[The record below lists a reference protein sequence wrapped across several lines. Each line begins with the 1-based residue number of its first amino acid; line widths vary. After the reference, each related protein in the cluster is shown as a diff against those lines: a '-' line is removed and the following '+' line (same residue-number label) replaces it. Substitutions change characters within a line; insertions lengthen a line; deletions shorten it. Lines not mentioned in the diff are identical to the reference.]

1 VLEVRGL
8 SFELCLY
15 ERRKDNNM
23 AFMHFDESI
32 EMIQNLEINN
42 YKTKKLYLV
51 DTLGYVLAEDVVAD
65 HNSPEFPTSAMD
77 GYAII
82 HEDMTLGTLKVGSIN
97 PAGSALKEE
106 VIGGTCIKTF
116 TGSLMPHGA
125 DTLIPIENVEVDG
138 DEIIIKEEVPQ
149 GFSVREVG
157 ENYAKG
163 QMLIPKGTKIDFPQI
178 GVMASLN
185 IANVLVYEKPTVAII
200 STGSEL
206 LELGEEQT
214 NDSQIRS
221 SNNYI
226 LEAIVNKYD
235 GIPMQLGCIKDDK
248 ASITTAISDALEK
261 SDIVV
266 TTGGVSVGDFDFVKD
281 VIYELDCD
289 VVFKGVRV
297 KPGQHIMVARK
308 DDKFIIGLPGFAYSS
323 TVTALLYLVPL
334 IEKLQQGKSCLR
346 KVKAKLAEPFV
357 KRAKKAEFTACN
369 INLMQGEYYVD
380 FKDKKVGSSAILTNM
395 LGEVALLATS
405 EDDRSKDIGDE
416 VTVLLVG

>member
-1 VLEVRGL
+1 
-8 SFELCLY
+8 
-15 ERRKDNNM
+15 M
-23 AFMHFDESI
+23 IHFDESI
-32 EMIQNLEINN
+32 EMINNLEINS

-51 DTLGYVLAEDVVAD
+51 DALGYVLAEDVVAD
-65 HNSPEFPTSAMD
+65 HNSPEYPTSAMD

-97 PAGSALKEE
+97 PAGSALKKE

-125 DTLIPIENVEVDG
+125 DTLIPIENVEVSG

-163 QMLIPKGTKIDFPQI
+163 QLLIAKGTKIDFPQI

-185 IANVLVYEKPTVAII
+185 IANILVYEKPTVAIL

-206 LELGEEQT
+206 LELGQEQT

-226 LEAIVNKYD
+226 LEAMVQKYD

-248 ASITTAISDALEK
+248 ENITNEVRAALAK

-281 VIYELDCD
+281 VIVELGCD

-334 IEKLQQGKSCLR
+334 IEKLQYGKSSLR
-346 KVKAKLAEPFV
+346 KVRATLKEPFI

-369 INLMQGEYYVD
+369 ASLLHGEYYVD
-380 FKDKKVGSSAILTNM
+380 FKGKKVGSSAILTNM
-395 LGEVALLATS
+395 LGNVALLETS
-405 EDDRSKDIGDE
+405 EDDTSKAVGDE
-416 VTVLLVG
+416 VNILVFS

>member
-1 VLEVRGL
+1 
-8 SFELCLY
+8 
-15 ERRKDNNM
+15 M
-23 AFMHFDESI
+23 AFMHFDESMQMIDDLAI
-32 EMIQNLEINN
+32 EN
-42 YKTKKLYLV
+42 YKTKQLPLMESQ
-51 DTLGYVLAEDVVAD
+51 GYILAQDIVAD

-77 GYAII
+77 GYAVI
-82 HEDMTLGTLKVGSIN
+82 HKDLSLGRLHIGSIN
-97 PAGSALKEE
+97 PAGSDLKEE
-106 VIGGTCIKTF
+106 VVSGMCIKTF

-138 DEIIIKEEVPQ
+138 DEIIIKTEVPQ
-149 GFSVREVG
+149 GFSVREPG

-185 IANVLVYEKPTVAII
+185 IPQVTVYEKPTVAII

-214 NDSQIRS
+214 IDAQIRS

-226 LEAIVNKYD
+226 LEAIVKKYD
-235 GIPMQLGCIKDDK
+235 GVPLQLGCIKDDK
-248 ASITTAISDALEK
+248 ETITKNISDALNK
-261 SDIVV
+261 ADIVV

-281 VIYELDCD
+281 VIYELGCD

-308 DDKFIIGLPGFAYSS
+308 EDKFIIGLPGFAYSS

-334 IEKLQQGKSCLR
+334 IEKLQQGQSAMHR
-346 KVKAKLAEPFV
+346 VKATLKEPFI

-369 INLMQGEYYVD
+369 VSLEEGSYYVD
-380 FKDKKVGSSAILTNM
+380 FEGKKVGSSAILTNM
-395 LGEVALLATS
+395 LGNVALLVTS
-405 EDDRSKDIGDE
+405 EDDTSKEIGDE
-416 VTVLLVG
+416 VSVLLFG

>member
-1 VLEVRGL
+1 
-8 SFELCLY
+8 
-15 ERRKDNNM
+15 M
-23 AFMHFDESI
+23 IHFDESLKMI
-32 EMIQNLEINN
+32 ENLEINK

-51 DTLGYVLAEDVVAD
+51 DALGYVLAEDIVAD

-97 PAGSALKEE
+97 PAGSALQEE

-163 QMLIPKGTKIDFPQI
+163 QLLISKGTKIDFPQI

-185 IANVLVYEKPTVAII
+185 IANVLVYEKPTVAIL

-206 LELGEEQT
+206 LELGQEQT

-235 GIPMQLGCIKDDK
+235 GIPMQLGCIQDDK
-248 ASITTAISDALEK
+248 ATITKEISAALDK

-281 VIYELDCD
+281 VIYELDCE

-308 DDKFIIGLPGFAYSS
+308 EDKFIIGLPGFAYSS

-334 IEKLQQGKSCLR
+334 IEKLQQGTSSLR
-346 KVKAKLAEPFV
+346 RVKATLKEAFI

-369 INLMQGEYYVD
+369 ITLLQGEYYVD

-395 LGEVALLATS
+395 LGDVALLVTS
-405 EDDRSKDIGDE
+405 EDDNSKEIGDE
-416 VTVLLVG
+416 VSILLFG

>member
-1 VLEVRGL
+1 ML
-8 SFELCLY
+8 
-15 ERRKDNNM
+15 
-23 AFMHFDESI
+23 HFDESI
-32 EMIQNLEINN
+32 EMVKNLEITN
-42 YKTKKLYLV
+42 YKIKNLPLMEAQ
-51 DTLGYVLAEDVVAD
+51 GYVLAADIVAD

-82 HEDMTLGTLKVGSIN
+82 HEDMTLGTLRVGSIN

-149 GFSVREVG
+149 GFSIREPG
-157 ENYAKG
+157 ENYTKG
-163 QMLIPKGTKIDFPQI
+163 QLLIPKGTKIDFPQI

-185 IANVLVYEKPTVAII
+185 IADVLVYEKPTVAII

-206 LELGEEQT
+206 LELGQEQT
-214 NDSQIRS
+214 NDAQIRS

-226 LEAIVNKYD
+226 LEAIVKKYD
-235 GIPMQLGCIKDDK
+235 GITLQLGCIKDDK
-248 ASITTAISDALEK
+248 ATITKEISDALEK

-281 VIYELDCD
+281 VIYELGCD

-334 IEKLQQGKSCLR
+334 IEKLQHGKCNLR
-346 KVKAKLAEPFV
+346 QVKAKLGEPFV

-369 INLMQGEYYVD
+369 VSLLQGEYYVD
-380 FKDKKVGSSAILTNM
+380 FKGKKVGSSAILTNM
-395 LGEVALLATS
+395 LGDVALLVTS
-405 EDDRSKDIGDE
+405 EDDTSKEIGDE
-416 VTVLLVG
+416 VSVLLFD

>member
-1 VLEVRGL
+1 
-8 SFELCLY
+8 
-15 ERRKDNNM
+15 
-23 AFMHFDESI
+23 MHFDESI

-51 DTLGYVLAEDVVAD
+51 DTLGYVLAEDIVAD

-248 ASITTAISDALEK
+248 ATITTAISDALEK

-281 VIYELDCD
+281 VIYEIGCD

-334 IEKLQQGKSCLR
+334 IEKLQQGKSSLR
-346 KVKAKLAEPFV
+346 KIKAKLAEPFV

-369 INLMQGEYYVD
+369 ASLIQGEYYVD

-395 LGEVALLATS
+395 LGEVALLVTS
-405 EDDRSKDIGDE
+405 EDDTSKEIGDE
-416 VTVLLVG
+416 VTVLFFA

>member
-1 VLEVRGL
+1 
-8 SFELCLY
+8 
-15 ERRKDNNM
+15 M
-23 AFMHFDESI
+23 IHFDESI
-32 EMIQNLEINN
+32 EMIQSLEIDN

-51 DTLGYVLAEDVVAD
+51 DALGYILAEDVVAD

-77 GYAII
+77 GYALNY
-82 HEDMTLGTLKVGSIN
+82 DDLTMGRLKIASIN

-138 DEIIIKEEVPQ
+138 EEIVIKEEVPQ

-157 ENYAKG
+157 ENYSKG
-163 QMLIPKGTKIDFPQI
+163 QLLIAKGTKIDFPQI

-185 IANVLVYEKPTVAII
+185 IVSPLVYEKPTVAIL

-206 LELGEEQT
+206 LELGETQT
-214 NDSQIRS
+214 SDAQIRS

-226 LEAIVNKYD
+226 LEAIVKKYD
-235 GIPMQLGCIKDDK
+235 ALPMQLGCIKDDK
-248 ASITTAISDALEK
+248 SSITKAVSDALEK

-281 VIYELDCD
+281 VIAELGCD
-289 VVFKGVRV
+289 IVFKGVRV

-308 DDKFIIGLPGFAYSS
+308 DDKFIVGLPGFAYSS
-323 TVTALLYLVPL
+323 TVTMLLYVVPL
-334 IEKLQQGKSCLR
+334 IEKLQKGKCSLR
-346 KVKAKLAEPFV
+346 IIKAKLKEPFI

-369 INLMQGEYYVD
+369 ISLMQGEYYVD
-380 FKDKKVGSSAILTNM
+380 FRGKKIGSSAILTNM
-395 LGEVALLATS
+395 LGDVALLVTS
-405 EDDRSKDIGDE
+405 EDDSSKEVGDE
-416 VTVLLVG
+416 VTVLLFG

>member
-1 VLEVRGL
+1 
-8 SFELCLY
+8 
-15 ERRKDNNM
+15 M
-23 AFMHFDESI
+23 IHFDESI
-32 EMIQNLEINN
+32 EMIQNIEINN

-51 DTLGYVLAEDVVAD
+51 DALGYVLAEDVVAD

-97 PAGSALKEE
+97 PAGSALKDE

-163 QMLIPKGTKIDFPQI
+163 QLLIPKGMKIDFPQI

-185 IANVLVYEKPTVAII
+185 IANVLVYEKPTVAIL

-214 NDSQIRS
+214 NDAQIRS

-226 LEAIVNKYD
+226 LEAMVKKYD

-248 ASITTAISDALEK
+248 ASITKAISDALEK

-281 VIYELDCD
+281 VIRELGCD

-323 TVTALLYLVPL
+323 TVTALLYVVPL
-334 IEKLQQGKSCLR
+334 IEKLQQGTSSLR
-346 KVKAKLAEPFV
+346 KMKAILKEPFI
-357 KRAKKAEFTACN
+357 KRAKKAEFAACN
-369 INLMQGEYYVD
+369 VSLMQGEYYID
-380 FKDKKVGSSAILTNM
+380 FKEKKVGSSAILTNM
-395 LGEVALLATS
+395 LGNVALLVTS
-405 EDDRSKDIGDE
+405 EDDSSKEIGDE
-416 VTVLLVG
+416 VTVLLLG

>member
-1 VLEVRGL
+1 ML
-8 SFELCLY
+8 
-15 ERRKDNNM
+15 
-23 AFMHFDESI
+23 HFDESI
-32 EMIQNLEINN
+32 EIINNLKINN
-42 YKTKKLYLV
+42 YKTKELYLV
-51 DTLGYVLAEDVVAD
+51 DALGYVLAEDIIAD

-97 PAGSALKEE
+97 PAGSALKET

-163 QMLIPKGTKIDFPQI
+163 QLLIAKGTKIDFPQI

-185 IANVLVYEKPTVAII
+185 IANVTVYEKPTVAII

-206 LELGEEQT
+206 LSLGEEQT

-235 GIPMQLGCIKDDK
+235 GIPLQLGCIKDDK
-248 ASITTAISDALEK
+248 ATITKEISAALEK

-281 VIYELDCD
+281 VIVELDCE

-334 IEKLQQGKSCLR
+334 IEKLQQGKSTLQTL
-346 KVKAKLAEPFV
+346 KAKLKEPFI

-369 INLMQGEYYVD
+369 VSLLQGEYYVD
-380 FKDKKVGSSAILTNM
+380 FEGKKVGSSAILTNM
-395 LGEVALLATS
+395 LGSVALLVTS
-405 EDDRSKDIGDE
+405 EDDSSKKVGDE
-416 VTVLLVG
+416 VNVLLFG

>member
-1 VLEVRGL
+1 
-8 SFELCLY
+8 
-15 ERRKDNNM
+15 M

-32 EMIQNLEINN
+32 EMIENLEINN

-51 DTLGYVLAEDVVAD
+51 DALGYVLAEDIVAD

-97 PAGSALKEE
+97 PAGSALKDE

-116 TGSLMPHGA
+116 TGSLMPKGA
-125 DTLIPIENVEVDG
+125 DTLIPIENVETDG

-163 QMLIPKGTKIDFPQI
+163 QLLIAKGTKIDFPQI

-185 IANVLVYEKPTVAII
+185 IANVLVYEKPTVAIL

-214 NDSQIRS
+214 NDAQIRS

-226 LEAIVNKYD
+226 LEAIVTKYD

-248 ASITTAISDALEK
+248 ATITKEISAALDK

-281 VIYELDCD
+281 VIVELGCD

-308 DDKFIIGLPGFAYSS
+308 EDKFIIGLPGFAYSS
-323 TVTALLYLVPL
+323 TVTALLYLIPL
-334 IEKLQQGKSCLR
+334 IEKLQRGKCALHT
-346 KVKAKLAEPFV
+346 VKAKLKEPFV

-369 INLMQGEYYVD
+369 VSLLHGEYYVD
-380 FKDKKVGSSAILTNM
+380 FRDKKVGSSAILTNM
-395 LGEVALLATS
+395 LGDAALLVTS
-405 EDDRSKDIGDE
+405 EDDKSKEIGDE
-416 VTVLLVG
+416 VSILLFG

>member
-1 VLEVRGL
+1 ML
-8 SFELCLY
+8 
-15 ERRKDNNM
+15 
-23 AFMHFDESI
+23 HFDESI
-32 EMIQNLEINN
+32 QIIQDLKIDN
-42 YKTKKLYLV
+42 YKIKILPLMEAQ
-51 DTLGYVLAEDVVAD
+51 GYVLAVDIVAD

-82 HEDMTLGTLKVGSIN
+82 HEDMALGRLKIASIN
-97 PAGSALKEE
+97 PAGSALQDE

-125 DTLIPIENVEVDG
+125 DTLIPIENVEVEE
-138 DEIIIKEEVPQ
+138 DEIVIKESVSQ
-149 GFSVREVG
+149 GFSVRDIG

-163 QMLIPKGTKIDFPQI
+163 QLLIAKGTKIDFPQI

-185 IANVLVYEKPTVAII
+185 IEQVLVYEKPKIAIL

-214 NDSQIRS
+214 NDAQIRS

-226 LEAIVNKYD
+226 LEAIVKKYD
-235 GIPMQLGCIKDDK
+235 GVPLQLGCIKDDK
-248 ASITTAISDALEK
+248 ETITKAIAKAFDS
-261 SDIVV
+261 SDIIV

-281 VIYELDCD
+281 VIVELGYD
-289 VVFKGVRV
+289 VLFKGVRI

-308 DDKFIIGLPGFAYSS
+308 EDKFIIGLPGFAYSS

-334 IEKLQQGKSCLR
+334 IEKLQRGSCSLHR
-346 KVKAKLAEPFV
+346 VNAKLKEPFV

-369 INLMQGEYYVD
+369 ISLIHGEYYVD
-380 FKDKKVGSSAILTNM
+380 FQNKKVGTSAILTNM
-395 LGEVALLATS
+395 LGDIALLVTS
-405 EDDRSKDIGDE
+405 EDDSSKEVDDE
-416 VTVLLVG
+416 VKVLLFG